1 MNTSEDMGSGRDL
14 IGDGT
19 AQAVDLPLVLKDD
32 HSRHAATL
40 PVIHPLLKAVRLIQ
54 TKQASK
60 SGVAACGFDDLG
72 GFVCVHGDIT
82 HHV

>member
-1 MNTSEDMGSGRDL
+1 MDASENTGSGGSL
-14 IGDGT
+14 ISYGS
-19 AQAVDLPLVLKDD
+19 AQAVDLPLVLKYD
-32 HSRHAATL
+32 HGRHAATL
-40 PVIHPLLKAVRLIQ
+40 PVIHALLKAMRLIQ

-72 GFVCVHGDIT
+72 CFVCVHGDIT

>member
-1 MNTSEDMGSGRDL
+1 MEAIENMASGGRL
-14 IGDGT
+14 ISYGT

-40 PVIHPLLKAVRLIQ
+40 PVIHPLLKAVRLVQ
-54 TKQASK
+54 AKQASK
-60 SGVAACGFDDLG
+60 SGVSACCFNDLG